1 MPDPEIA
8 KMMAKEVTP
17 QDLDRMIAEW
27 RREALRLNILA
38 SVAELE
44 RTRRSERM
52 HKAGGVMLADEQA
65 FLEHLKSAAS
75 E

>member
-1 MPDPEIA
+1 
-8 KMMAKEVTP
+8 
-17 QDLDRMIAEW
+17 MIAEW